1 MEINDQFKD
10 DELIWSNKSL
20 LKKIAS
26 DEDIVAVLRE
36 DILLMVVWAIQIV
49 SLFLFFLIARVV
61 LVSFE
66 VNKFILEIFSTI
78 LYIGGIS
85 LILTFMMRFHN
96 HFLSMYII
104 TTHRAV
110 DIDQMGLFVREV
122 NSLSM
127 DNIENVSYKKT
138 TVWENLFDFGSVI
151 IETAGSDKGL
161 ATTNGFV
168 FEHVSNPSSV
178 SMLISGL
185 RENNIKMMQ
194 TQQARIQ
201 AEYLQKVINQPPKP
215 AEIRDNLENTQETK
229 VESNLE
235 LLPEKQGDSVVNQV
249 VEEVFEKKLEPVQ
262 DLKLDSDQAKDILS
276 KLKH

>member
-1 MEINDQFKD
+1 MEISDQFKD

-201 AEYLQKVINQPPKP
+201 AEYLQKVINQPPKSS
-215 AEIRDNLENTQETK
+215 EIRENP
-229 VESNLE
+229 SNLQE
-235 LLPEKQGDSVVNQV
+235 IKYKPLEEKQGDSVVNQV